1 MKSSRDGLCHTSAS
15 DMPKMK
21 THSGAKKRFRK
32 TAKGKLRGRHAFS
45 SHILE
50 KKTPK
55 RKRGFRKPMVVSD
68 HDAPRVKKL
77 LGTSK

>member
-1 MKSSRDGLCHTSAS
+1 
-15 DMPKMK
+15 MPKMK

-32 TAKGKLRGRHAFS
+32 TASGKLRGRHANA

-50 KKTPK
+50 KKSPK
-55 RKRGFRKPMVVSD
+55 RKRGFRKAAVISD

-77 LGTSK
+77 LGAGK